1 MKKLF
6 ALQLA
11 AIYTVCLL
19 GTANMAFAE
28 TASPAP
34 NKTGT
39 KKATPEKKEVKKH
52 QKFEGTKVEGTKP
65 DTVAPKK
72 K

>member
-34 NKTGT
+34 NKTSA

-65 DTVAPKK
+65 DTPAKK

>member
-52 QKFEGTKVEGTKP
+52 QIV
-65 DTVAPKK
+65 
-72 K
+72 